1 MKSASFRFHY
11 YYCSFTRG
19 TSSLFPRLSP
29 IHTSYFRYGPSLSLT
44 QTQYQYYSTDKP
56 ASGASSKPP
65 PPYKQNT
72 YSKHNPKQ
80 KMKPRW
86 SGPSDEVIKKAH
98 KPHYQYRTKD
108 KPVSPSTK
116 PVENIKKTDKPKK
129 RFFDSKKQSESKV
142 SPQNSSVKT
151 NKKDGSKSTQKTS
164 DKTKKVGSKSV
175 ASTPAKLKTRRPSAV
190 FRGLHKRDKKTNLES
205 KPTKDAKK
213 IVEDDEDEDAETEM
227 SEKEKKKLAREE
239 EKAKIEGLKLKY
251 GEETTKKILAKEIQ
265 RLKFPG
271 GWNPVKKVT
280 RAQMNEIKELH
291 RRAKDRFQK
300 GIVDFGVVS
309 PNFENDTGDGLT
321 FESYFPLKET
331 ARRYAISTTALKRIL
346 RSNWQPEPE
355 DLTIQEEKKMASRL
369 ARRKVIADVARKKHK
384 EQAEM
389 EKAKMREEGIVE
401 PKRDIATEI
410 MEEKLVQK
418 KTKGKKIRD
427 VEFWNT

>member
-1 MKSASFRFHY
+1 MDLR
-11 YYCSFTRG
+11 
-19 TSSLFPRLSP
+19 
-29 IHTSYFRYGPSLSLT
+29 
-44 QTQYQYYSTDKP
+44 
-56 ASGASSKPP
+56 
-65 PPYKQNT
+65 
-72 YSKHNPKQ
+72 
-80 KMKPRW
+80 
-86 SGPSDEVIKKAH
+86 VH
-98 KPHYQYRTKD
+98 K
-108 KPVSPSTK
+108 
-116 PVENIKKTDKPKK
+116 
-129 RFFDSKKQSESKV
+129 
-142 SPQNSSVKT
+142 
-151 NKKDGSKSTQKTS
+151 KTS